1 MRPAWSPRQPVQ
13 HHTHQGNVYAFI
25 RDLVPYFGTR
35 KRYGL
40 KNLRKKK
47 WDKKKRKTGNV
58 TRWRNQDAPER
69 NQSSIPGGHGSW
81 CTACMRPPI
90 WGLYPGSPSSRR
102 SPPELP
108 RGPQREGLRG
118 REGRGPRSRGPKV
131 PRPRAAQPL
140 PPVSI
145 AAETSRRV
153 LEAPPRDVGGWGW
166 ARRGLPE
173 AQEA

>member
-13 HHTHQGNVYAFI
+13 HHTHQGNVCAFI

-118 REGRGPRSRGPKV
+118 REGRGPRSRGLKV
-131 PRPRAAQPL
+131 PRPRAARPL